1 MFSFYRFVITQ
12 IAGACAFCFLVCLP
26 GIHLSSGQ
34 LLGTPDDSSSVNIQG
49 AFLPDGSQE
58 PDSAVS
64 TDFSSGAPVLE
75 ERSIVIP
82 AVPEPVLDSLAHADT
97 VSVPGPGAED
107 SLGADS
113 TRLSLEIEPDF
124 NLLAL
129 RYNGIYLNAG
139 TAGDSSRIEELI
151 ERCRGTPVGGF
162 VIDMKDDQGYLSYR
176 SNNPLASQVGSNT
189 RRVGDPAALVQ
200 HLHDSGLIAC
210 ARVVAF
216 KDPLLSTYSE
226 NDAYPYAVLDSATG
240 FPWRQDNGE
249 TWANPQ
255 DDRVHDYLIAVVE
268 ELVSFG
274 FDQIQLDYLRFPSD
288 GDVST
293 CFYPVVIDSLNKAE
307 IISFLLS
314 RVRQVIDTTRISLA
328 ADVFGW
334 VPWLH
339 EDRDYWIGQDYD
351 LIAEYANVICPM
363 LYSSHFPESFKAEYG
378 PLRAYH
384 IVREGTEKAAMRK
397 GSHRTGVQPYIQG
410 FRWKEPHFGTDYLL
424 QQMQAATE
432 GGAVGWIVWNVKN
445 DYSALWEALNAK
457 SLSSQAKTGQR

>member
-1 MFSFYRFVITQ
+1 MFSSYRFVITQ
-12 IAGACAFCFLVCLP
+12 IAGACAFFLFVCLL
-26 GIHLSSGQ
+26 GIHLSSGRV
-34 LLGTPDDSSSVNIQG
+34 LGKPDDSSSVNIQG
-49 AFLPDGSQE
+49 AFLPDGSQA

-64 TDFSSGAPVLE
+64 TDSSAGAPVLE
-75 ERSIVIP
+75 EKNIVTP
-82 AVPEPVLDSLAHADT
+82 AVPEPVPDSLAHTDT
-97 VSVPGPGAED
+97 VSGPGAED
-107 SLGADS
+107 SLAADS
-113 TRLSLEIEPDF
+113 TRPSPEIEPGF

-129 RYNGIYLNAG
+129 RYNGMYLNTV

-151 ERCRGTPVGGF
+151 ERCRGTPIGGF
-162 VIDMKDDQGYLSYR
+162 VIDMKDDQGYLAYR
-176 SNNPLASQVGSNT
+176 SNHPLASLIGSNT
-189 RRVGDPAALVQ
+189 RRLRNPAALVQ
-200 HLHDSGLIAC
+200 RLHDSGLIAC

-240 FPWRQDNGE
+240 FPWMQDNGE

-255 DDRVHDYLIAVVE
+255 DDRVHDYLVAVVK
-268 ELVSFG
+268 ELVSFE

-288 GDVST
+288 GDVGT
-293 CFYPVVIDSLNKAE
+293 CFYPVAIDSLSKAE
-307 IISFLLS
+307 IISLLLS
-314 RVRQVIDTTRISLA
+314 RVRQVIDTTKVSLA

-334 VPWLH
+334 VPWLYK
-339 EDRDYWIGQDYD
+339 DRDYWIGQDYD
-351 LIAEYANVICPM
+351 LIAEYADVICPM

-384 IVREGTEKAAMRK
+384 IIREGTEKAAMRK
-397 GSHRTGVQPYIQG
+397 GSRRTGVQPYIQG

-432 GGAVGWIVWNVKN
+432 GGAVGWIVWNAKN
-445 DYSALWEALNAK
+445 DYSALWEALNAE

>member
-1 MFSFYRFVITQ
+1 LFSFYRFFITQ
-12 IAGACAFCFLVCLP
+12 IAGACAFCVLVCLP

-34 LLGTPDDSSSVNIQG
+34 LLGKPDDSSSVNIQG

-64 TDFSSGAPVLE
+64 TDSSSGVPVLE
-75 ERSIVIP
+75 ERSIVVP

-113 TRLSLEIEPDF
+113 TRLSLEIEPGF

-151 ERCRGTPVGGF
+151 ERCRGTPVSGF

-240 FPWRQDNGE
+240 FPWRQNNGE

-255 DDRVHDYLIAVVE
+255 DNRVHDYLIAVVE

-288 GDVST
+288 
-293 CFYPVVIDSLNKAE
+293 
-307 IISFLLS
+307 
-314 RVRQVIDTTRISLA
+314 
-328 ADVFGW
+328 
-334 VPWLH
+334 
-339 EDRDYWIGQDYD
+339 
-351 LIAEYANVICPM
+351 
-363 LYSSHFPESFKAEYG
+363 SSHFPESFKAEYG

-410 FRWKEPHFGTDYLL
+410 FRWQEPHFGTDYFL

-432 GGAVGWIVWNVKN
+432 GGAVGWIVWNAKN
-445 DYSALWEALNAK
+445 DYSALWEALSAK